1 MVGIIIAVILF
12 NLIAVKVKKRL
23 TRSEMLQ
30 IWLFTTLFQ
39 LMFDVFIS
47 LKYQGYWYFTKGVDW
62 QSLLVYLCLV
72 PPVNLIFLNV
82 YPLKSR
88 LWKQLSFFLAW
99 NVGIV
104 IYEVLTLLPE
114 PWGYFHYGW
123 WSLYHSIMINP
134 FLLLILLGFYKL
146 VRRLE
151 HKAVVKQV

>member
-1 MVGIIIAVILF
+1 MIGIIIAVILF
-12 NLIAVKVKKRL
+12 NLIALKVKKRL

-39 LMFDVFIS
+39 LMFDLFVS
-47 LKYQGYWYFTKGVDW
+47 LKYQGYWYFSKGIDW
-62 QSLLVYLCLV
+62 QSLLVYLCIV

-82 YPLKSR
+82 YPSKSP

-123 WSLYHSIMINP
+123 WSLYHSVIINP

-146 VRRLE
+146 VSRLE
-151 HKAVVKQV
+151 HEAVVKQV

>member
-1 MVGIIIAVILF
+1 MIGIIIAVILF
-12 NLIAVKVKKRL
+12 NLIALKVKKRL

-39 LMFDVFIS
+39 LMFDVFVS
-47 LKYQGYWYFTKGVDW
+47 LKYHGYWYFTKGIDW
-62 QSLLVYLCLV
+62 QSLPVYLCIV
-72 PPVNLIFLNV
+72 PPVNIIFLNV
-82 YPLKSR
+82 YLSKSP

-99 NVGIV
+99 NVAIV

-123 WSLYHSIMINP
+123 WKLYHSVIINP

-146 VRRLE
+146 VSRLE
-151 HKAVVKQV
+151 HEAVVKQV

>member
-12 NLIAVKVKKRL
+12 NLIALKVKKRL

-39 LMFDVFIS
+39 LMFDLFVS
-47 LKYQGYWYFTKGVDW
+47 LKYQGYWYFSKGIDW
-62 QSLLVYLCLV
+62 QSLLVYLCIV

-82 YPLKSR
+82 YPSKSP

-123 WSLYHSIMINP
+123 WSLYHSVIINP

-146 VRRLE
+146 VSRLE
-151 HKAVVKQV
+151 HEAVVKQV

>member
-12 NLIAVKVKKRL
+12 NLIAIKVKKRL

-62 QSLLVYLCLV
+62 QSLLVYVCLV

-82 YPLKSR
+82 YPLKSP
-88 LWKQLSFFLAW
+88 LWKQFSFFLAW